1 MAAEVGGGLGEEAGG
16 GAAEVAG
23 GAADEE
29 AGGAGAAGE
38 VGAGEDGELAQEIAR
53 LIVNKVITRI
63 ARIKCLFN
71 FPSFQICLV
80 GQSPGLKC
88 QGPIEHRN
96 SKPTPYIQISQQA
109 KMQLPGWG

>member
-1 MAAEVGGGLGEEAGG
+1 M
-16 GAAEVAG
+16 AG

-63 ARIKCLFN
+63 ARI
-71 FPSFQICLV
+71 
-80 GQSPGLKC
+80 
-88 QGPIEHRN
+88 
-96 SKPTPYIQISQQA
+96 
-109 KMQLPGWG
+109 